1 MNDEQQTI
9 IMLKKLAQAMNMSK
23 TINSLLKQINNEV
36 ANELPTST
44 EILGT
49 QIEVF
54 VQVIDEILKMDG
66 KETISEGI
74 KNYYEIKSMRE
85 MYKDND

>member
-1 MNDEQQTI
+1 MTDEQQTI
-9 IMLKKLAQAMNMSK
+9 IMLKRLAQAMNMSK

-85 MYKDND
+85 MYKDNN